1 LGYVHFKSQSDL
13 GVLCP
18 KDFTLQTYWLNKS
31 DGKRNTFFFPS
42 LLSGARDILKERLW
56 AQLK

>member
-1 LGYVHFKSQSDL
+1 L